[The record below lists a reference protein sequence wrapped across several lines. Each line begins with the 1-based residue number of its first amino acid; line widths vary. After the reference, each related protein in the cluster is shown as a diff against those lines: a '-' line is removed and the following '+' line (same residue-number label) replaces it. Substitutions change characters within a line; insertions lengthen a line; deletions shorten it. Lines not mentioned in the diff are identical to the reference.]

1 MLRHVFLLYLGLFVL
16 ALSRVHHYDWL
27 NGWMSVSLIV
37 NYDSHIIVG
46 IFLLNYTKSRITLFI
61 RCTFRLINKSF
72 LYKKSAIKNL
82 SIQKYKLMENKLAEQ
97 GEVLLNDSLTS
108 LSTSQSSCFNSLIT
122 IYIATVTLA
131 IQMQSC
137 CYYKLH

>member
-1 MLRHVFLLYLGLFVL
+1 
-16 ALSRVHHYDWL
+16 
-27 NGWMSVSLIV
+27 
-37 NYDSHIIVG
+37 
-46 IFLLNYTKSRITLFI
+46 
-61 RCTFRLINKSF
+61 
-72 LYKKSAIKNL
+72 
-82 SIQKYKLMENKLAEQ
+82 MENKLAEQ
-97 GEVLLNDSLTS
+97 GEVLLNDSLTSLS